1 MLFLFQ
7 RLKCHFLR
15 CWSPFKALPAN
26 SVPIILIVFYLPLPN
41 TLSCGF
47 RIELVGIL
55 RNEELSFLYRY
66 RLPHIEL
73 IRVIHLEDAAG
84 QSSKLP
90 RAALDRHIGSKPRH
104 KVSPSETAGG
114 FLTLMPKNGLM
125 LVCQLPLHQRI
136 LLRIT
141 AVFTFCPKWE
151 TSILL

>member
-66 RLPHIEL
+66 RLPHVDFL
-73 IRVIHLEDAAG
+73 RVIHFEDAAG
-84 QSSKLP
+84 QAAKLP
-90 RAALDRHIGSKPRH
+90 WTTLDRHIGSKPRH
-104 KVSPSETAGG
+104 EVATSEMASR
-114 FLTLMPKNGLM
+114 FLTLMPKDGLM
-125 LVCQLPLHQRI
+125 LVCQLPFHQRV
-136 LLRIT
+136 LLRVA
-141 AVFTFCPKWE
+141 AVFTFCP
-151 TSILL
+151 